1 MKKTILVV
9 EDEPGIL
16 ETIQIYLIQKG
27 FNVLAANNGVQGM
40 VYIENNAI
48 DLVCLDI
55 MMPQMDGLTMLKRVR
70 EVHDIPVIIISAKT
84 QESDKVTGLDLGADD
99 YISKPFD
106 LSELVA
112 RINANLRRYS
122 QISNLKKSVEVSDD
136 VYRVGDI
143 ELDDSLK
150 QVLVRGEE
158 VRLTPKEYQI
168 LLMLIK
174 KPGRIFSAEMIYESV
189 WEEQAINTETIMVH
203 IRNLR
208 EKIEIKPKKPE
219 YLKVVWGL
227 GYKLEGDKNHEK
239 QK

>member
-208 EKIEIKPKKPE
+208 EKIEINPKKPE

>member
-16 ETIQIYLIQKG
+16 ETVQIYLIQKG
-27 FNVLAANNGVQGM
+27 FNVLTANNGVQGM
-40 VYIENNAI
+40 YYIENNAI

-55 MMPQMDGLTMLKRVR
+55 MMPQMDGLTMLTRVR

-84 QESDKVTGLDLGADD
+84 QETDKVMGLDLGADD

-122 QISNLKKSVEVSDD
+122 QISNLKKSVTISDD
-136 VYRVGDI
+136 LYRVGDI
-143 ELDDSLK
+143 ELDDSLM

-174 KPGRIFSAEMIYESV
+174 NPGRIFSAEMIYEGV
-189 WEEQAINTETIMVH
+189 WEERAINTETIMVH

-208 EKIEIKPKKPE
+208 EKIEINPKKPE
-219 YLKVVWGL
+219 YIKVVWGL

>member
-143 ELDDSLK
+143 ELDNSLK

-208 EKIEIKPKKPE
+208 EKIEINPKKPE

>member
-16 ETIQIYLIQKG
+16 ESIQIYLIQNG
-27 FNVLAANNGVQGM
+27 FNVLTASNGIQGLH
-40 VYIENNAI
+40 YINHNSI
-48 DLVCLDI
+48 DLVCLDV
-55 MMPQMDGLTMLKRVR
+55 MMPEMDGLAMLQRVR

-84 QESDKVTGLDLGADD
+84 QESDKIKGLDLGADD

-122 QISNLKKSVEVSDD
+122 QIAKLKERVTISSDFYQ
-136 VYRVGDI
+136 VRDI

-150 QVLVRGEE
+150 RVLVRGQEI
-158 VRLTPKEYQI
+158 RLTPKEYQI
-168 LLMLIK
+168 LLLLMQS
-174 KPGRIFSAEMIYESV
+174 PNRIYSAEHIYESI
-189 WEEQAINTETIMVH
+189 WQESAINTETIMVH

-208 EKIEIKPKKPE
+208 EKIEINPKKPE
-219 YLKVVWGL
+219 YIKVVWGV
-227 GYKLEGDKNHEK
+227 GYKIEGG
-239 QK
+239 

>member
-16 ETIQIYLIQKG
+16 ESIQIYLIQNG
-27 FNVLAANNGVQGM
+27 FNVLTANNGIQGLH
-40 VYIENNAI
+40 YINHNSI
-48 DLVCLDI
+48 DLVCLDV
-55 MMPQMDGLTMLKRVR
+55 MMPEMDGLAMLQRVR

-84 QESDKVTGLDLGADD
+84 QESDKIKGLDLGADD

-122 QISNLKKSVEVSDD
+122 QIAKLKERVTISSDFYQ
-136 VYRVGDI
+136 VRDI

-150 QVLVRGEE
+150 RVLVRGQEI
-158 VRLTPKEYQI
+158 RLTPKEYQI
-168 LLMLIK
+168 LLLLMQS
-174 KPGRIFSAEMIYESV
+174 PNRIYSAEHIYESI
-189 WEEQAINTETIMVH
+189 WQESAINTETIMVH

-208 EKIEIKPKKPE
+208 EKIEINPKKPE
-219 YLKVVWGL
+219 YIKVVWGV
-227 GYKLEGDKNHEK
+227 GYKIEGG
-239 QK
+239 

>member
-84 QESDKVTGLDLGADD
+84 QESDKVMGLDLGADD

-208 EKIEIKPKKPE
+208 EKIEINPKKPE